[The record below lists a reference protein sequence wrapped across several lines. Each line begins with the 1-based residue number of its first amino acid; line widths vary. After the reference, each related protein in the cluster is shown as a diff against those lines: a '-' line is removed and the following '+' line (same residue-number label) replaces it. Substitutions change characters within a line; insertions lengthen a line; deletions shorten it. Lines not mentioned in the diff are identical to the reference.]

1 MTDYG
6 QPLRFGFFPS
16 PRADRVDDLLQ
27 LVDVAEAAGLDLVS
41 VQDHPY
47 QRRFLDTWT
56 LLSVIGARTTSI
68 RLSPNVANLPL
79 RPPVMLAK
87 AASTLDILTGG
98 RVELGLGAGAFWDG
112 VVAAGGPRRTP
123 GEAVD
128 ALAEAMAV
136 MRAFWAG
143 GTVDLDGEFY
153 PVHGLHA
160 GPAPAH
166 AIPIWL
172 GALGPRMLRLTGE
185 VADAWVPSLQFV
197 PPDQVAEKSAVID
210 DAAREAGRNPADITR
225 IYNIAGAFGSD
236 AGLLAGTPAQ
246 WAEQLTDLTVSLGL
260 STFILATDD
269 PDDLARFANEVAPAV
284 RELVAAERQ
293 A

>member
-16 PRADRVDDLLQ
+16 PRADRADDLLR
-27 LVDVAEAAGLDLVS
+27 LVGTAEDAGLDLVS

-87 AASTLDILTGG
+87 AAASLDILTGG

-112 VVAAGGPRRTP
+112 VVAAGGPRRSP

-128 ALAEAMAV
+128 ALAEAITV
-136 MRAFWAG
+136 MRAFWSG
-143 GTVDLDGEFY
+143 GTVDLGGEFY

-166 AIPIWL
+166 DIPIWL

-197 PPDQVAEKSAVID
+197 PPDQIAEKSMVID
-210 DAAREAGRNPADITR
+210 DAARAAGRDPAEITR
-225 IYNIAGAFGSD
+225 IYNIAGTFGAGD
-236 AGLLAGTPAQ
+236 GLLAGTPAQ
-246 WAEQLTDLTVSLGL
+246 WAEQLTDLTVTLGM
-260 STFILATDD
+260 STYVLATDD

-293 A
+293 G

>member
-16 PRADRVDDLLQ
+16 PRADNLDNLLRM
-27 LVDVAEAAGLDLVS
+27 VEIAEDRGLDLVS
-41 VQDHPY
+41 IQDHPY
-47 QRRFLDTWT
+47 QKRFLDTWT
-56 LLSVIGARTTSI
+56 LLSVVGARSSSI

-87 AASTLDILTGG
+87 AAASLDVITGG

-112 VVAAGGPRRTP
+112 VVAAGGPRRSP
-123 GEAVD
+123 GEAVR
-128 ALAEAMAV
+128 ALTEAIAV
-136 MRAFWAG
+136 MRAFWSG

-160 GPAPAH
+160 GPPPAH
-166 AIPIWL
+166 RIPIWL

-185 VADAWVPSLQFV
+185 LADAWVPSLQFV
-197 PPDQVAEKSAVID
+197 PPEKVAEKSAIID
-210 DAAREAGRNPADITR
+210 DAAEAAGRDPGEIAR
-225 IYNIAGAFGSD
+225 IYNIDGSFGTGG
-236 AGLLAGTPAQ
+236 GLLEGSPAQ
-246 WAEQLTDLTVSLGL
+246 WAEQLTDLTVTLGM
-260 STFILATDD
+260 STYILATDD
-269 PDDLARFANEVAPAV
+269 PDDLARFADEVVPAV

-293 A
+293 G

>member
-1 MTDYG
+1 M
-6 QPLRFGFFPS
+6 
-16 PRADRVDDLLQ
+16 
-27 LVDVAEAAGLDLVS
+27 
-41 VQDHPY
+41 
-47 QRRFLDTWT
+47 
-56 LLSVIGARTTSI
+56 LSVIGARPTSI
-68 RLSPNVANLPL
+68 RLSPDVANLPL

-112 VVAAGGPRRTP
+112 VVAAGGPRRSP

-128 ALAEAMAV
+128 ALTEAIAV

-166 AIPIWL
+166 DIPIWL
-172 GALGPRMLRLTGE
+172 GALGPRMLRLTGG

-197 PPDQVAEKSAVID
+197 PPDRA
-210 DAAREAGRNPADITR
+210 
-225 IYNIAGAFGSD
+225 
-236 AGLLAGTPAQ
+236 
-246 WAEQLTDLTVSLGL
+246 
-260 STFILATDD
+260 
-269 PDDLARFANEVAPAV
+269 APAV